1 MGSMGVINIG
11 RLVSGDLKRPLLDAD
26 TILVREEKIAAV
38 GKRGEVDLSGVG
50 QTLDAKGCVVT
61 PGLLD
66 SQGHPVLG
74 DWTPRLKMWGY
85 LETAVHS
92 GVTSMISAGEAH
104 TPGRPR
110 DPAGV
115 KALAIL
121 AARSYR
127 NFRPLG
133 LKVHGGAVI
142 LERGLTEADF
152 AEMARAGVWLVGEI
166 GLGGVN
172 TPEEA
177 IPMVQWARRYG
188 LKVVM
193 HFGGQSM
200 PEGRTTTLE
209 DVVKVGPDLVSHING
224 GPTAVSL
231 ADAEALVRD
240 TNLAF
245 DMVMIGNPK
254 IRLLATEWCKQYQA
268 FHRLA
273 IGSDMPSG
281 FGWMPYAILRVLVE
295 IASVNDVPPETALC
309 LATGNTARIFG
320 LNSGTIS
327 VGREADLVVMDAP
340 IGSFGGD
347 ALEAMRLGDVPS
359 IGAVII
365 DGELRVL
372 KGLYTPIPKRLPTV
386 H

>member
-1 MGSMGVINIG
+1 MGSLAVINIG
-11 RLVSGDLKRPLLDAD
+11 QLVSGNIQQPLLEAD
-26 TILVREEKIAAV
+26 TILIREGKIAAV
-38 GKRGEVDLSGVG
+38 GKRTEIDLSQVD
-50 QTLDAKGCVVT
+50 QTLDAKRCVVT

-66 SQGHPVLG
+66 SQAHPVLG

-85 LETAVHS
+85 LETAVHC
-92 GVTSMISAGEAH
+92 GVTTMISAGETH
-104 TPGRPR
+104 MPGRPR

-115 KALAIL
+115 KALSIL
-121 AARSYR
+121 ASRSFR

-133 LKVHGGAVI
+133 LKLHGGAVI

-152 AEMARAGVWLVGEI
+152 AEMARAGVWLLAEI

-177 IPMVQWARRYG
+177 VPMVNWARQHG
-188 LKVVM
+188 MKIVM

-200 PEGRTTTLE
+200 PEGRTTRLD
-209 DVVKVGPDLVSHING
+209 DVVQIGPDIVSHING
-224 GPTAVSL
+224 GPTAASL

-240 TNLAF
+240 TNLSF

-254 IRLLATEWCKQYQA
+254 IRMLAIEWCKQYNA
-268 FHRLA
+268 FHRVA

-281 FGWMPYAILRVLVE
+281 FGWNPYAILRVLVE
-295 IASVNDVPPETALC
+295 IASLNDVPPEAALC

-320 LNSGTIS
+320 LNTGTIT
-327 VGREADLVVMDAP
+327 VGKEADLVVMDSC
-340 IGSFGGD
+340 IGSFGDD
-347 ALEAMRLGDVPS
+347 ALDAMRLGDVPA

-365 DGELRVL
+365 DGEVRVL
-372 KGLYTPIPKRLPTV
+372 KGIYTPAPKRIPTIQ
-386 H
+386 